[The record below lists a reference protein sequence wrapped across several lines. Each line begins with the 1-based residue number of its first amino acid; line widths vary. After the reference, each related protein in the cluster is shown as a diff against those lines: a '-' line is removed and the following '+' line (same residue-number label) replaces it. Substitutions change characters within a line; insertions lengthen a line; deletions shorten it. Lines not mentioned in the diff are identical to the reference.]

1 MNSEITALELFGNME
16 LSVIKRNVGYMMPLM
31 RKLDELDEK
40 VKKHQENCNIYSC
53 GEYSIKEA
61 MR

>member
-40 VKKHQENCNIYSC
+40 VKKHQE
-53 GEYSIKEA
+53 KL
-61 MR
+61 